1 VPYAPVRKILAI
13 PQNEPAAISESWRGD
28 ERSGDELATMSWRL
42 HCFEARNLAMAVR
55 MMAGS
60 GDLPKDAGTALEV
73 VADLIFEKLIGAC
86 DERTRL
92 WKLAGKIAE

>member
-1 VPYAPVRKILAI
+1 MERLKEIRAGLSEMEAPL
-13 PQNEPAAISESWRGD
+13 
-28 ERSGDELATMSWRL
+28 L
-42 HCFEARNLAMAVR
+42 EARNLAMAVR

-60 GDLPKDAGTALEV
+60 GDLPKDAGIALEV

-92 WKLAGKIAE
+92 WKLACKIAE